1 MDQNRAAG
9 PQSGTPE
16 AFEQALKQYT
26 QELMALYR
34 RQRAEQQPADAG
46 TQAAERTPEPPSPP
60 KEEEPAPGT
69 RPAAIR
75 EPEREPPPA
84 EPEPHT
90 TAGQPHTQT
99 RLRPEPETRPAQSG
113 SSTGE
118 PSRPAMPGNQTEGT
132 PPAAP
137 SAAPENRPSREERNA
152 APDASGS
159 PIDAIGREESAY
171 SADSEATLARLREG
185 VEGLFRDSR
194 AALEELETKAPREE
208 QNAAP
213 DASSSPI
220 DAIGREESTY
230 SADSE
235 ATLARLREGVEGL
248 FRGSRAALE
257 ELKAQANREEQNAAP
272 DASGSP
278 IDAIGREES
287 AYCAICDETL
297 ARLREGVE
305 GLFRGS
311 RAALEE
317 LETKTPREEQNAA
330 PDASGSPIDAIG
342 REEATYCALCDE
354 TLARLREG
362 VEALGDRLREGAES
376 LLRGRQQ
383 TGDSRED
390 RSIWEQPAAPA
401 YSPVTGPADSGAI
414 SEAETAAGLLPYD
427 TTTFAG
433 SQASGGSSSAASSG
447 SSAGEEGPQGTIK
460 TQVFTARRA
469 YPVKGAQVDLYQDRE
484 GRTVLLD
491 SQLTDQSGQTEPVT
505 VPALNKSLS
514 EQPGAE
520 HPYLSYHL
528 HISHPDF
535 VDAVIDHVAVFED
548 VVSIQSVDL
557 IPTAAA
563 PTPTSRFIEY
573 PTPEEELL

>member
-60 KEEEPAPGT
+60 KEEEQPSGT

-118 PSRPAMPGNQTEGT
+118 PSRPAMPGNQTGET

-137 SAAPENRPSREERNA
+137 SAAPKDRL
-152 APDASGS
+152 
-159 PIDAIGREESAY
+159 GR
-171 SADSEATLARLREG
+171 
-185 VEGLFRDSR
+185 
-194 AALEELETKAPREE
+194 K
-208 QNAAP
+208 
-213 DASSSPI
+213 
-220 DAIGREESTY
+220 
-230 SADSE
+230 
-235 ATLARLREGVEGL
+235 
-248 FRGSRAALE
+248 
-257 ELKAQANREEQNAAP
+257 
-272 DASGSP
+272 
-278 IDAIGREES
+278 
-287 AYCAICDETL
+287 
-297 ARLREGVE
+297 
-305 GLFRGS
+305 
-311 RAALEE
+311 
-317 LETKTPREEQNAA
+317 EQNAA

-342 REEATYCALCDE
+342 REEATYCAGCDE

-447 SSAGEEGPQGTIK
+447 GSAGEEGPQGTIK

>member
-171 SADSEATLARLREG
+171 SADSEA
-185 VEGLFRDSR
+185 
-194 AALEELETKAPREE
+194 
-208 QNAAP
+208 
-213 DASSSPI
+213 
-220 DAIGREESTY
+220 
-230 SADSE
+230 
-235 ATLARLREGVEGL
+235 
-248 FRGSRAALE
+248 
-257 ELKAQANREEQNAAP
+257 
-272 DASGSP
+272 
-278 IDAIGREES
+278 
-287 AYCAICDETL
+287 TL

>member
-1 MDQNRAAG
+1 M
-9 PQSGTPE
+9 
-16 AFEQALKQYT
+16 
-26 QELMALYR
+26 
-34 RQRAEQQPADAG
+34 
-46 TQAAERTPEPPSPP
+46 
-60 KEEEPAPGT
+60 
-69 RPAAIR
+69 
-75 EPEREPPPA
+75 
-84 EPEPHT
+84 
-90 TAGQPHTQT
+90 
-99 RLRPEPETRPAQSG
+99 
-113 SSTGE
+113 
-118 PSRPAMPGNQTEGT
+118 
-132 PPAAP
+132 
-137 SAAPENRPSREERNA
+137 
-152 APDASGS
+152 
-159 PIDAIGREESAY
+159 
-171 SADSEATLARLREG
+171 
-185 VEGLFRDSR
+185 
-194 AALEELETKAPREE
+194 ETK
-208 QNAAP
+208 
-213 DASSSPI
+213 
-220 DAIGREESTY
+220 
-230 SADSE
+230 
-235 ATLARLREGVEGL
+235 V
-248 FRGSRAALE
+248 
-257 ELKAQANREEQNAAP
+257 
-272 DASGSP
+272 
-278 IDAIGREES
+278 
-287 AYCAICDETL
+287 
-297 ARLREGVE
+297 
-305 GLFRGS
+305 
-311 RAALEE
+311 
-317 LETKTPREEQNAA
+317 PREEQNAA

-342 REEATYCALCDE
+342 REEAAYCAGCDETLARLREGVEGLFRDSRAALEELKAQADREEQNAAPDASGSPIDAIGREEAAYCALCDE

-447 SSAGEEGPQGTIK
+447 GSAGEEGPQGTIK